1 MADKID
7 SMLLRR
13 VALLALLLPGFLM
26 GPGWDLRVC
35 IQSLVNSTC
44 CRSTELTASC
54 CSSESPSSDQPEQ
67 RFDREC
73 DGCCLHIAT
82 PAERYVANQNHGV
95 DQFERSQIAA
105 LTFSAADIDL
115 LAPRPIDERRT
126 IASTGSPPTT
136 PGRCTPL
143 PLRI

>member
-1 MADKID
+1 MD
-7 SMLLRR
+7 SMRLRQF
-13 VALLALLLPGFLM
+13 ALLVLLLPGFLM

-35 IQSLVNSTC
+35 IQNLVNSDC

-54 CSSESPSSDQPEQ
+54 CSSESPSSEQPEH

-82 PAERYVANQNHGV
+82 PAERYVANQNHCA
-95 DQFERSQIAA
+95 DQIERSQIVA
-105 LTFSAADIDL
+105 LTFSAPDIDS
-115 LAPRPIDERRT
+115 LALRPIDARST
-126 IASTGSPPTT
+126 IASTGSPPTL